1 MPVADYERLSGPMSV
16 RSILKPF
23 ATDYRLEATALETG
37 LVAVGVLAGEL
48 EALPAPHFAV
58 FCRQ

>member
-1 MPVADYERLSGPMSV
+1 MSV